1 MRDRQADGRTEELG
15 ILVVGLYT
23 RTFCITLGVK
33 TFLITFTN
41 YEKKPWRK
49 TTTMIGLN
57 LILSTDICVPLIAGT
72 MSAELIRVYPIK
84 PGKQVMSIQTIV
96 WRKKSFLF

>member
-1 MRDRQADGRTEELG
+1 
-15 ILVVGLYT
+15 
-23 RTFCITLGVK
+23 
-33 TFLITFTN
+33 
-41 YEKKPWRK
+41 
-49 TTTMIGLN
+49 MIGLN

-72 MSAELIRVYPIK
+72 MSAELIRIYPIK